1 MTDLYA
7 YTRRRDPTTGDVLF
21 AGNNWIESPSPQAER
36 VLMILRT
43 PRGTCL
49 VDPALGVE
57 WSRVDKLGTGAAS
70 TARDVILAALA
81 FVVAAG
87 DITSLVVSCEVD
99 VPRGLLL
106 YDVSFSD
113 PRLDRRARIRG
124 EV

>member
-7 YTRRRDPTTGDVLF
+7 YTRRRDPTTGEVLF
-21 AGNNWIESPSPQAER
+21 TGNNWIASPSPQAER

-49 VDPALGVE
+49 VDPSLGVE

-87 DITSLVVSCEVD
+87 DITALVVSCEVD
-99 VPRGLLL
+99 VQRGLLL

>member
-1 MTDLYA
+1 MTKKIEAIIKPFKLN
-7 YTRRRDPTTGDVLF
+7 DVKEALREV
-21 AGNNWIESPSPQAER
+21 GVCGMTITEVER
-36 VLMILRT
+36 TKVH
-43 PRGTCL
+43 G
-49 VDPALGVE
+49 G
-57 WSRVDKLGTGAAS
+57 S
-70 TARDVILAALA
+70 LA